1 MAGPGNIKDGFTT
14 RMSPRTEEI
23 AFSFYIPRDVLH
35 LPIRQQRQTDRALTG
50 LLSMRNSKNRA
61 NTGEVKQRTMRSPMG
76 IRGMAARLAGVTLDM
91 SSPYRETISHW
102 FTEILSVWSFS
113 A

>member
-1 MAGPGNIKDGFTT
+1 MAGPGNIKDGLTT

-35 LPIRQQRQTDRALTG
+35 LPIRQQRKTDRTLTG

-61 NTGEVKQRTMRSPMG
+61 NTGEVKQRTTRSPMG
-76 IRGMAARLAGVTLDM
+76 IRGMAARDPRVRLDI
-91 SSPYRETISHW
+91 SSPYTEIISH
-102 FTEILSVWSFS
+102 
-113 A
+113 